1 MNNYHITDIKWFSPD
16 YDLDEDETVDEQS
29 DLPTEVIIQ
38 TIMPWSEDLNEL
50 IFEALYERYEW
61 EAESMNHDDLEDEDL
76 LEELEVIEL

>member
-29 DLPTEVIIQ
+29 DLPTEVIVQ
-38 TIMPWSEDLNEL
+38 TIMPWSEELNEL

-61 EAESMNHDDLEDEDL
+61 EPQSMNHDDLEDEDL